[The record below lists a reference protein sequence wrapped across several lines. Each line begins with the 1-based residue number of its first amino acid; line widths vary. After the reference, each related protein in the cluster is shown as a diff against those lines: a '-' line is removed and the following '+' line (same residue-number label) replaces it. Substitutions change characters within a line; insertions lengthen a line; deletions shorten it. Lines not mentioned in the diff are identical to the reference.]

1 MDNDIV
7 KLDAFGHGFFRGV
20 LNVMDTIGR
29 DSIIREEVEDWLE
42 HKLHEPME
50 LREERALYQQAE
62 QEMRWFNKKRCGEK
76 RVVIAKTVSSQR
88 GSKKESVIKGRQ
100 QRRR

>member
-29 DSIIREEVEDWLE
+29 DAIIREEVEDWLE

-62 QEMRWFNKKRCGEK
+62 QEMRWFNKKRCAETIPEQITQTR
-76 RVVIAKTVSSQR
+76 RVVSPR
-88 GSKKESVIKGRQ
+88 GSKKVKR
-100 QRRR
+100 